1 MQEAGGPIPCMLC
14 APARSVVDAGEG
26 CLVQSS
32 LQREGGREEKTR
44 ARTRTRIH
52 EPRSPLTGRTKKR
65 ARNSHPATPMPRG
78 PGPTYGVM
86 ITCVV

>member
-44 ARTRTRIH
+44 ARARTRIQNH
-52 EPRSPLTGRTKKR
+52 EVP
-65 ARNSHPATPMPRG
+65 
-78 PGPTYGVM
+78 
-86 ITCVV
+86 